1 MPKLNIPVGVSD
13 FEKIRKNGYYYVDKT
28 GLISEILREEPTE
41 VTLVTRPRRF
51 GKTLGMSMLENF
63 FDIRKD
69 TKELFDGLEITNNT
83 ELCEKWMN
91 RWPTVFISFKSVDG
105 LDFQGA
111 YDMLTLAISELF
123 KKHLYLLDS
132 EQVNAYDKQSV
143 FRIVEGT
150 ASVKEIKNSLIL
162 LTGMMYIHYGKQ
174 VILLMDEY
182 DVPAAKSNSHGYY
195 TEMLDLMKGMMQALK
210 DNQALR
216 FAVITGCLK
225 IAKESIFT
233 GTNNFISDTITDS
246 SLNEYFGFVQDD
258 VDQILKDAEID

>member
-123 KKHLYLLDS
+123 TQTSHT
-132 EQVNAYDKQSV
+132 
-143 FRIVEGT
+143 IWC
-150 ASVKEIKNSLIL
+150 
-162 LTGMMYIHYGKQ
+162 
-174 VILLMDEY
+174 DE
-182 DVPAAKSNSHGYY
+182 P
-195 TEMLDLMKGMMQALK
+195 
-210 DNQALR
+210 
-216 FAVITGCLK
+216 
-225 IAKESIFT
+225 
-233 GTNNFISDTITDS
+233 
-246 SLNEYFGFVQDD
+246 
-258 VDQILKDAEID
+258 